1 MKRLFLYLLLT
12 LPVMCMAQTPVVESL
27 TSEYLTNPMGIDVL
41 HPRLSWKISTSQRNT
56 LQQAYNIRVA
66 TDASFSSSKTVWNT
80 GKVNADSSVLITY
93 NGTALKSGTR
103 YYWQVKVWDNHNHAS
118 VWSKPAYFETGLL
131 LATDWKATWI
141 LPMQDTLRKI
151 PAVML
156 RKQFTLSKKIVS
168 ARAYATAHGV
178 YELHLNGKR
187 VGDQQLTPGW
197 TEYKKR
203 LQYQVYD
210 ITSML
215 QQGDNVIGAM
225 LGDGWFRGTTGFAS
239 QWAVWGKKLALL
251 CQLQITY
258 ADGTVQYI
266 NSDGSWKSTQNGPI
280 TLDGIYDGENYDARK
295 EIAGWDIKNFNDAE
309 WKPVSE
315 VNYDNKMLVGVESV
329 PVHKIQEIKPVAI
342 FKSPKG
348 TQIVD
353 FGQNLTGWVRLKVI
367 GQAGQ
372 TVNIRHAEV
381 LDKFGEFYT
390 ANLRS
395 ATACINYTLKG
406 GREETFEPHFTF
418 MGFRYIAVDGFP
430 GELKPEDFTA
440 VVVHSD
446 MPVTGSFTCSDT
458 MINKLQHNIQWGQKG
473 NFLDI
478 PTDCP
483 QRDERLGW
491 TGDAQVFARTAAFNM
506 QVAPFFAKWMKDVA
520 ADQFKGGGI
529 PFVVPDNLPTN
540 ESTSAG
546 WGDVS
551 VIVPWTMYQVY
562 ADKSILQ
569 TQYPS
574 MKAYVDYIA
583 KKAGDKY
590 IWHGGS
596 LFGDWLF
603 YRPGI
608 YDFSEPNGYTNPD
621 LIATAFYAYSSKL
634 LSQAAGVLGN
644 TTDEK
649 KYSDIYESV
658 KKAFIHNYITPTGR
672 VFADSQTGYVLALK
686 FNLVPDSLKAK
697 AAAYLVEDV
706 RSRNNHLSTGFLGT
720 PYLCQ
725 VLSQNGYSNVAYD
738 LLLQKTYPSWLY
750 PVKMG
755 ATTIWERWDGIKTD
769 STFQDKS
776 MNSFNHY
783 SYGAVGD
790 WMYQQMGG
798 LQIGAPGYKH
808 IVIKPQPN
816 HKFSFAKATFETMY
830 GQVLSSWEVNSGTM
844 QIHVKIPSN
853 TTADVTLPAARPES
867 VQADGKPITGVF
879 NVTTVKD
886 DEGATI
892 KLGSGDYTFSYPWVM
907 VKEKEKTRTK

>member
-1 MKRLFLYLLLT
+1 
-12 LPVMCMAQTPVVESL
+12 MAQNPVAESL
-27 TSEYLTNPMGIDVL
+27 TCEYMVNPVGIDMV
-41 HPRLSWKISTSQRNT
+41 HPRLSWKISTTQRNT

-66 TDASFSSSKTVWNT
+66 MGISFASAKTVWNT
-80 GKVNADSSVLITY
+80 GKVSSDSSIMVTY
-93 NGTALKSGTR
+93 KGPALKPATR
-103 YYWQVKVWDNHNHAS
+103 YYWQVKVWDNHHHS
-118 VWSKPAYFETGLL
+118 SGWSKPAYFETGMLSP
-131 LATDWKATWI
+131 ADWTANWVQ
-141 LPMQDTLRKI
+141 PREEPQRKM
-151 PAVML
+151 PALML
-156 RKQFTLSKKIVS
+156 RKQFAVHKKIIS
-168 ARAYATAHGV
+168 ARAYATAHGL
-178 YELHLNGKR
+178 YELYLNGKR
-187 VGDQQLTPGW
+187 VGDQVLTPGW

-210 ITSML
+210 ITPLL

-225 LGDGWFRGTTGFAS
+225 IGDGWFRGTIGYANQWGF
-239 QWAVWGKKLALL
+239 WGKKQALL

-258 ADGTVQYI
+258 ADGTVQRV
-266 NSDGSWKSTQNGPI
+266 NSDSSWKSTLNGPI
-280 TLDGIYDGENYDARK
+280 TGNGIYDGETYDARK
-295 EIAGWDIKNFNDAE
+295 EIPGWCNKAFNDTGWAT
-309 WKPVSE
+309 VDTTTF
-315 VNYDNKMLVGVESV
+315 DNKLLVGVESV
-329 PVHKIQEIKPVAI
+329 PVRKIQELKPIAI

-348 TQIVD
+348 TQIID
-353 FGQNLTGWVRLKVI
+353 FGQNLTGWVRLKVN
-367 GQAGQ
+367 GPAGQ
-372 TVNIRHAEV
+372 TINIRHAEV

-395 ATACINYTLKG
+395 ATAAINYTLKG
-406 GREETFEPHFTF
+406 SGTEVFEPHFTF
-418 MGFRYIAVDGFP
+418 MGFRYIAVSGFP
-430 GELKPEDFTA
+430 GDMKPENFTA

-446 MPVTGSFTCSDT
+446 MPVTGTFTCSDT
-458 MINKLQHNIQWGQKG
+458 MINKLQHNILWGQKG

-491 TGDAQVFARTAAFNM
+491 TGDAQVFSRTAAFNM
-506 QVAPFFAKWMKDVA
+506 QVAPFLAKWMKDVA
-520 ADQFKGGGI
+520 ADQFPDGGV
-529 PFVVPDNLPTN
+529 PFVVPDILQTN
-540 ESTSAG
+540 QATSAG
-546 WGDVS
+546 WGDVA

-562 ADKSILQ
+562 ADKNILQ
-569 TQYPS
+569 TQYTS
-574 MKAYVDYIA
+574 MKAYVDCIVRRS
-583 KKAGDKY
+583 GSKY

-644 TTDEK
+644 TADEK
-649 KYSDIYESV
+649 KYADIYAEI
-658 KKAFIHNYITPTGR
+658 KKAFVHNYITPTGR
-672 VFADSQTGYVLALK
+672 IFADSQTGYVLALK
-686 FNLVPDSLKAK
+686 FGLVPDSLKAK
-697 AAAYLVEDV
+697 AASYLVDDI
-706 RSRNNHLSTGFLGT
+706 RSRKNHLSTGFLGT

-790 WMYQQMGG
+790 WMYQQMAG

-808 IVIKPQPN
+808 IIIKPEPSP
-816 HKFSFAKATFETMY
+816 KFTFAKVTFETMY
-830 GQVLSSWEVNSGTM
+830 GQAQSGWEVKDGNI
-844 QIHVKIPSN
+844 QVHVKIPPN
-853 TTADVTLPAARPES
+853 TTADVTLP
-867 VQADGKPITGVF
+867 QASSGVVKVDGQPVTANNLHSNDDGV
-879 NVTTVKD
+879 TVN
-886 DEGATI
+886 I
-892 KLGSGDYTFSYPWVM
+892 GSGEYTFSYPWVE
-907 VKEKEKTRTK
+907 VKEKKALTAAK

>member
-1 MKRLFLYLLLT
+1 MKNIFLYLLLT
-12 LPVMCMAQTPVVESL
+12 FPAMCLAQTPVVESL
-27 TSEYLTNPMGIDVL
+27 TSEYLTNPIGIDAL
-41 HPRLSWKISTSQRNT
+41 HPRLSWKISTTQRNS
-56 LQQAYNIRVA
+56 LQQAYSIRVA

-80 GKVNADSSVLITY
+80 GKVKSDSSVLITY
-93 NGTALKSGTR
+93 NGIALKSATR

-118 VWSKPAYFETGLL
+118 AWSKTAYFETGLL
-131 LATDWKATWI
+131 SPADWTATWVQ
-141 LPMQDTLRKI
+141 PKQDTLRKI
-151 PAVML
+151 PAIML
-156 RKQFTLSKKIVS
+156 RKQFAVSKKIVS
-168 ARAYATAHGV
+168 ARVYATAHGL
-178 YELHLNGKR
+178 YELCINGKR
-187 VGDQQLTPGW
+187 VGDQLLTPGW

-203 LQYQVYD
+203 LQYQAYD
-210 ITSML
+210 ITTML

-239 QWAVWGKKLALL
+239 QWAVWGKKLTLL
-251 CQLQITY
+251 CQLRITY
-258 ADGTVQYI
+258 ADGTVQYV
-266 NSDGSWKSTQNGPI
+266 NSDGTWKSTQNGPI

-295 EIAGWDIKNFNDAE
+295 EIPGWDSKGFNDAA
-309 WKPVSE
+309 WVPVDT
-315 VNYDNKMLVGVESV
+315 VTYDKKMLVGVESV
-329 PVHKIQEIKPVAI
+329 PVHKIQEIKPIAI

-348 TQIVD
+348 TQIID
-353 FGQNLTGWVRLKVI
+353 FGQNLTGWVRLKVS

-372 TVNIRHAEV
+372 TITIRHAEV

-395 ATACINYTLKG
+395 ATATINYTLKG
-406 GREETFEPHFTF
+406 NGAETFEPHFTF
-418 MGFRYIAVDGFP
+418 MGFRYIAVEGFP
-430 GELKPEDFTA
+430 GELKPENFTA

-446 MPVTGSFTCSDT
+446 MPVTGTFACSDT
-458 MINKLQHNIQWGQKG
+458 MINKLQHNILWGQKG

-491 TGDAQVFARTAAFNM
+491 TGDAQVFSRTAAFNM

-520 ADQFKGGGI
+520 ADQFPGGGI
-529 PFVVPDNLPTN
+529 PFVVPDNLPTGQA
-540 ESTSAG
+540 TSAG
-546 WGDVS
+546 WGDVA

-562 ADKSILQ
+562 ADKHILQ

-574 MKAYVDYIA
+574 MKAYVDYIV

-634 LSQAAGVLGN
+634 LSEAAGVLGN
-644 TTDEK
+644 TADEK
-649 KYSDIYESV
+649 KYSDIHEAV

-672 VFADSQTGYVLALK
+672 IFADSQTGYVLALK
-686 FNLVPDSLKAK
+686 FDLVPDSLKAK

-706 RSRNNHLSTGFLGT
+706 RSRKNHLSTGFLGT

-725 VLSQNGYSNVAYD
+725 VLSQNGYTNVAYD

-790 WMYQQMGG
+790 WMYQQMAG

-808 IVIKPQPN
+808 VIIKPEP
-816 HKFSFAKATFETMY
+816 HRKFTFTKATFETMY
-830 GQVLSSWEVNSGTM
+830 GQVLSSWEVKDATM
-844 QIHVKIPSN
+844 QMHVKIPPN
-853 TTADVTLPAARPES
+853 TTADVTLP
-867 VQADGKPITGVF
+867 QANGQDIKQDGKPVTGS
-879 NVTTVKD
+879 T
-886 DEGATI
+886 DENGTTI
-892 KLGSGDYTFSYPWVM
+892 KLGSGEYTFSYPWV
-907 VKEKEKTRTK
+907 VKKEEKKAGNRTASTE